1 MSKKQTKKGIIFE
14 SMIVSYMVLHK
25 IRTKEA
31 LRARTTIGSNVTMLK
46 YFNNPDCIPIGSFN
60 EIMTA
65 LKVPQE
71 ERIKIMTKL
80 LEN

>member
-1 MSKKQTKKGIIFE
+1 MSKKQTKKGIIFKSE
-14 SMIVSYMVLHK
+14 IASYMVLHK
-25 IRTKEA
+25 ITSKEA
-31 LRARTTIGSNVTMLK
+31 LRMRTTIGSPYTFIK
-46 YFNNPDCIPIGSFN
+46 YLNDPDYIPIGKFA